1 MQYIILD
8 LEWNQPISFYS
19 TTFKRVGDALQF
31 ELIQM
36 GAVKLDSE
44 RRLISSFSQ
53 DIKPSQY
60 KKIHPR
66 IRRITGITQEDI
78 DFAPQFDQAMERF
91 IKWCGEE
98 YMLFSWGGD
107 DISILD
113 QNLRFFGID
122 KKLVIY
128 DLQELFGHV
137 RGNTKN
143 RFGLR
148 NALEAIGIR
157 QSNEHPFHRAVDDAY
172 YAALIFQRLP
182 KDVKLD
188 MFKTNARKLTC
199 RVNKT
204 ARAKSSM
211 ISVKNVKSALRSK
224 ETLFPDCPI
233 CGRKTSIS
241 EGYLPNGDSNYYMGL
256 SDCEKHGLIFNKLHF
271 IKRGSGYIVRRKSE
285 LSEEQHPA
293 YVRTKHLQWTEKL
306 ANFERKVKI

>member
-1 MQYIILD
+1 M
-8 LEWNQPISFYS
+8 
-19 TTFKRVGDALQF
+19 
-31 ELIQM
+31 
-36 GAVKLDSE
+36 
-44 RRLISSFSQ
+44 
-53 DIKPSQY
+53 
-60 KKIHPR
+60 
-66 IRRITGITQEDI
+66 
-78 DFAPQFDQAMERF
+78 
-91 IKWCGEE
+91 
-98 YMLFSWGGD
+98 
-107 DISILD
+107 
-113 QNLRFFGID
+113 
-122 KKLVIY
+122 
-128 DLQELFGHV
+128 
-137 RGNTKN
+137 NT
-143 RFGLR
+143 
-148 NALEAIGIR
+148 
-157 QSNEHPFHRAVDDAY
+157 PFHRAVDDAY

-285 LSEEQHPA
+285 LSEEQTPCICT
-293 YVRTKHLQWTEKL
+293 Y
-306 ANFERKVKI
+306 